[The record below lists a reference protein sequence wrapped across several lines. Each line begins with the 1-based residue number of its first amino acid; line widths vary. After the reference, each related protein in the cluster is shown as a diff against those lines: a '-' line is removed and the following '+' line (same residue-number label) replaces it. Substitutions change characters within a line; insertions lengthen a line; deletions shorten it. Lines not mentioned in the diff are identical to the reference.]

1 MGVKSKRMSIW
12 SPHFHSRSIARY
24 EPAFA
29 PATAWGLP
37 PTDFKETLVAALH
50 DGMRSF
56 SLKRFG
62 SRSR

>member
-1 MGVKSKRMSIW
+1 MSIW

-29 PATAWGLP
+29 PATACGLP
-37 PTDFKETLVAALH
+37 PTDFTVTPVAALH